1 MATWTSGG
9 SWTSPIPSGV
19 SSASSNGWQ
28 TELSLSSVGSRVR
41 RASYTPSQRELRKYA
56 SLFLRTDTDG
66 DGYIQGEE
74 ARLLGS
80 LSNLQSSQLA
90 VAWNLADQD
99 SDGRLTF
106 GEFVVFVHLI
116 TCCTRGLAIPDPADG
131 RPQELQATLASLDT
145 PANLHSQRSRS
156 PSPAGSSA
164 LASSRATSPGF
175 VHTEKVADPWEQT
188 SQQTEASR
196 LKVRP
201 PHAPAAIDTSE
212 DALNSESHHG
222 VPPEPMSSPCFGGD
236 NAENGSSAEADIEMI
251 RNHLQGTVQADRV
264 LTQRLQSN
272 CKDLQAQL
280 GTEEAAQAHIKT
292 QAARAADDDRRLRD
306 MAAELERQVTD
317 ARERLRQA
325 HEDRRHLHSGQW
337 AKQRS
342 KDTSSFLHEQ
352 LEEEGRLLEEMQH
365 SNKLLQESCR
375 SLEQELKDF
384 SAARVEVAAAQR
396 PCTRFFVYCSSGLP
410 GILCHASIA
419 DVGRII

>member
-1 MATWTSGG
+1 MVVVAGAAAAASVAGG
-9 SWTSPIPSGV
+9 SGVGLFSYNRKNFLYDRKLRQETEYQIMDFKIRQAELWREDIKDIIGLTSV
-19 SSASSNGWQ
+19 
-28 TELSLSSVGSRVR
+28 
-41 RASYTPSQRELRKYA
+41 KM
-56 SLFLRTDTDG
+56 DT
-66 DGYIQGEE
+66 YLIVTAVQ
-74 ARLLGS
+74 LGFCVM
-80 LSNLQSSQLA
+80 A
-90 VAWNLADQD
+90 FCE
-99 SDGRLTF
+99 GRLAA
-106 GEFVVFVHLI
+106 G
-116 TCCTRGLAIPDPADG
+116 
-131 RPQELQATLASLDT
+131 T
-145 PANLHSQRSRS
+145 P
-156 PSPAGSSA
+156 
-164 LASSRATSPGF
+164 
-175 VHTEKVADPWEQT
+175 
-188 SQQTEASR
+188 
-196 LKVRP
+196 VRP